1 MRIKLSDHFTLKRL
15 LKFVFPSIIMMI
27 IISIYGVIDGF
38 FVSNYVGK
46 SAFSSLNLVM
56 PFIMILGG
64 MGFMIGTGG
73 SALVSKTLGQK
84 ENEKAALEK
93 MKLDLYPDWKNGD
106 LTREEYQQLRAD
118 FDRRI
123 AGLDEMLV
131 RLRKEIEQTGRGMD
145 GSNAFLSAFLQYRN
159 LEKLNRE
166 VVVEL
171 IDAIYVHE
179 DGSLTIQFRFED
191 AFEQAVQYIRQ
202 NQQLADTISV

>member
-1 MRIKLSDHFTLKRL
+1 
-15 LKFVFPSIIMMI
+15 
-27 IISIYGVIDGF
+27 
-38 FVSNYVGK
+38 
-46 SAFSSLNLVM
+46 
-56 PFIMILGG
+56 
-64 MGFMIGTGG
+64 
-73 SALVSKTLGQK
+73 
-84 ENEKAALEK
+84 

>member
-1 MRIKLSDHFTLKRL
+1 MNKGACTKHSIRSDRVERIVLETLRRQIDVAVEMDSLIAQINVSARVNRNNQGLMRTL
-15 LKFVFPSIIMMI
+15 
-27 IISIYGVIDGF
+27 
-38 FVSNYVGK
+38 
-46 SAFSSLNLVM
+46 
-56 PFIMILGG
+56 
-64 MGFMIGTGG
+64 T
-73 SALVSKTLGQK
+73 QK